1 MRDKRES
8 QSIKLAPNNCLRQEK
23 FGGETL
29 KASDIE
35 MNFFLAMLYRARYWS
50 FKEDLSNQ
58 ASSQNLT

>member
-35 MNFFLAMLYRARYWS
+35 MNFFPRNVIQGWILV
-50 FKEDLSNQ
+50 F
-58 ASSQNLT
+58 